1 MRIVTATAV
10 ALALVGAAAP
20 AATAHQPATDGI
32 WRTDGYGT
40 VLSIRNGTLQ
50 EYQTTAVS
58 CIAGDTAQRTGPG
71 TYTTSGNAVLTVR
84 TRGDRDR
91 ASVRLD
97 GDVGERNLRRMTEL
111 PGACTPPAP
120 GDPLASFDVFW
131 QSFEENYPFFAAKG
145 IDWHAVRDRYRPTVH
160 EGTTPDELFAVFGK
174 MVEPLHDAHVAV
186 WDVDADSDGYPDR
199 RFAQPR
205 PGTVLPDGKLDA
217 EVKKFI
223 VERDLKDARNVQDFA
238 AGRITYADLPG
249 GQGYLRISGFG
260 GYAGED
266 APYAAELAELDKAL
280 DAVLGQDRTRHLKGL
295 VIDLRINGGGS
306 DAMGL
311 HIAGRLTDTP
321 YLAYSKRARND
332 PADPARHTRPQPL
345 YVTPAPGP
353 RYTGPVAVLT
363 GGSTVS
369 AGETFTQALMDRPG
383 RTVRIG
389 QPTQGVFSD
398 VLERELPNGMAVW
411 LPNEEL
417 LTRSG
422 RTFDGAGIPPHLT
435 EPVFTPEEFARNEDS
450 AFDRAVKVLR
460 GQAH

>member
-186 WDVDADSDGYPDR
+186 WDVDADNDGYPDR

-398 VLERELPNGMAVW
+398 VLERKLPNGMAVW

-435 EPVFTPEEFARNEDS
+435 EPVFTPQEFARNEDS

-460 GQAH
+460 GQAD